1 MMKKFSISGIRQ
13 LVIGGVVPQFL
24 QVGLVSPDGADITEY
39 NKPGELWIQ
48 GPKIAMGYL
57 KEEPITKKLKDSA
70 LVVVID
76 RVQEVIDVKGFQAEP
91 KVLLIIHLV
100 IADTAVIA
108 AEDSDGLRRQKPSW

>member
-57 KEEPITKKLKDSA
+57 KEEPITKKCISQRLA
-70 LVVVID
+70 AD
-76 RVQEVIDVKGFQAEP
+76 R
-91 KVLLIIHLV
+91 
-100 IADTAVIA
+100 
-108 AEDSDGLRRQKPSW
+108 